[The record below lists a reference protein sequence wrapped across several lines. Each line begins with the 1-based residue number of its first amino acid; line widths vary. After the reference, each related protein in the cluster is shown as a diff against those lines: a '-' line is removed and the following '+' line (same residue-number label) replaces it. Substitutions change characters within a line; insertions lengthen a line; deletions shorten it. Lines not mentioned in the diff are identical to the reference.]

1 MARLLTALAWFVVT
15 AMPAFAAVDKDGGK
29 PSVNPCG
36 PETDACAGA
45 SPELAEPEPTAAE
58 PMIIFL
64 DADGNTLVRMPLS
77 KFRKAAPDARL
88 PAQLQG
94 EN

>member
-1 MARLLTALAWFVVT
+1 MARLLIALAWFTVA

-45 SPELAEPEPTAAE
+45 PPELAETEEVAE
-58 PMIIFL
+58 PMVIFL
-64 DADGNTLVRMPLS
+64 DAEGNTLVRMPLS
-77 KFRKAAPDARL
+77 KFRAAAPDARL

-94 EN
+94 GN

>member
-1 MARLLTALAWFVVT
+1 MARLLVALAWFAFA

-45 SPELAEPEPTAAE
+45 PPRPAEVEPVSTE
-58 PMIIFL
+58 PMVIFL

-77 KFRKAAPDARL
+77 RFREAAPDAKL
-88 PAQLQG
+88 PPQLQG
-94 EN
+94 GN